1 MQQLKKTVL
10 AQVAG
15 GVAQAASSGS
25 ATLNSDGYLMDVV
38 SFGDDGGGGWDGG
51 GWGGGN
57 DMGETG
63 SSNNNVLASVGNGQ
77 AVGQFDANGVGP
89 TSCVVVMPPAAPS
102 TPGVFAMSLTESI
115 GAGTAAVGVVAG
127 VYQGVGASL
136 AIEAAGGLSGVGAM
150 GSGAGGLMGSAG
162 LGVGSAAVA
171 GYAVGTIAYY
181 NSETVQDVSQAVVGR
196 VIEVTPEIPGGIGD
210 ALMDTFNGKN
220 LGRAGVG
227 P

>member
-15 GVAQAASSGS
+15 GTADEVVFND
-25 ATLNSDGYLMDVV
+25 AT
-38 SFGDDGGGGWDGG
+38 GGGWDSGDGWDSGG
-51 GWGGGN
+51 GWESGN
-57 DMGETG
+57 DLGDTG
-63 SSNNNVLASVGNGQ
+63 SSNNVLAGVGPGQ
-77 AVGQFDANGVGP
+77 ATGNFDANGVGP
-89 TSCVVVMPPAAPS
+89 TSCVVMMPAAPPS
-102 TPGVFAMSLTESI
+102 TPGVFGMSLTESI

-136 AIEAAGGLSGVGAM
+136 AIESAGGLSGVGAM

-181 NSETVQDVSQAVVGR
+181 NSETVQDVSQALVGR
-196 VIEVTPEIPGGIGD
+196 VIEVAPEIPGAIGD